1 MDEIKDDETM
11 SALFHS
17 TLSLEMVLQIYI
29 IKWMMAKDYT
39 PYNGVSLS

>member
-17 TLSLEMVLQIYI
+17 TLSPEMVLQNYI